1 MTGAVRCKPRQH
13 EFSKAACMN
22 HFFLTNNS
30 IKKLSSASITVS
42 EITYEVTMTFIFSLF
57 DLVSSFQSPML

>member
-1 MTGAVRCKPRQH
+1 MTGAMSCKSRQH
-13 EFSKAACMN
+13 EFNKAACMN

-30 IKKLSSASITVS
+30 IKKLGSASITVS
-42 EITYEVTMTFIFSLF
+42 EITYEMTTTSIFSLF